1 MSVEDEAAHWFAVLR
16 RGVMT
21 LQERSQ
27 YETWIANRANRA
39 ALADMP
45 LTSKMPS
52 VGCSRSAM
60 ARSSVVLP
68 QPDGPIS
75 ETNSP
80 GAMARSTSR
89 SACTGESAGG

>member
-39 ALADMP
+39 ALAQMEDLWLQLEDVRPARTPALQRPVLIATVCAASIGMAV
-45 LTSKMPS
+45 LAFTSN
-52 VGCSRSAM
+52 SAFW
-60 ARSSVVLP
+60 
-68 QPDGPIS
+68 
-75 ETNSP
+75 
-80 GAMARSTSR
+80 
-89 SACTGESAGG
+89 TGLDWANR